1 MPVQTSHPG
10 VYIQEL
16 PSGDRT
22 IGAVSTAVTAFVGA
36 TRRGPTDDPTR
47 ITSMAAFR
55 RHFGGLWD
63 EDHALPHAVSHFFTN
78 GGTEAVIVRVA
89 ADGATAATADL
100 DNDDPTTVLQLTANG
115 EGGWA
120 EVVGGTGLRA
130 VVTHDDTSNPDD
142 LFTLRLQLRE
152 VDANTGEASLIAEET
167 HRDLSM
173 SPSHHRYALTV
184 LARSDLVDVAEP
196 GGLAST
202 DQGSSEGSDDSFT
215 GTMTDTS
222 VVAMPAGVSTLRVA
236 VDGGPP
242 ADLVLFSGVAGSR
255 SKAQVRDEVDAQLAA
270 AGLAA
275 TASFSGDHLT
285 ITSTST
291 GRDSRVTVV
300 PAPTNDAA
308 EFFGLGLAFGG
319 TETSGAASLRPATG
333 TTPFSGGAEGGTAA
347 SGQTDGIVTAA
358 EVVPA
363 GGTGGVFAL
372 SSRRFPRFN
381 LLCLPDVPASDPDDA
396 ATALRSQALSR
407 ALSYCAQERAFL
419 IVDTPADWPVGP
431 PKLGGLTSRGEHGA
445 IYYPRVEVVEPG
457 PGGLPRRLSLPASG
471 AVAGVMA
478 RTDTS
483 RGVWKAPAGFDA
495 GLGGISGL
503 TALTNDDVSGVC
515 NPLGVNVLRSFPG
528 AGTVVWGA
536 RTLRGDDALSS
547 EHKYIPI
554 RRLTN
559 LIASSLYIGTHFAV
573 FEPNDPDL
581 WAQLR
586 SAVTAFMRRLHQQ
599 GAFQESAQRSES
611 DSFFVVCDD
620 TVNTPT
626 TIALGEV
633 HVVVGFAPLRPAEFV
648 IVTITQMSQAEE

>member
-22 IGAVSTAVTAFVGA
+22 ISAVSTSVTAFVGA
-36 TRRGPTDDPTR
+36 TRRGPTNDPTR
-47 ITSMAAFR
+47 VTSMAGFR

-63 EDHALPHAVSHFFTN
+63 EDHALPHAVSHFFAN
-78 GGTEAVIVRVA
+78 GGTEAVIVRVP
-89 ADGATAATADL
+89 ADGAAAATAGL
-100 DNDDPTTVLQLTANG
+100 ENDVPTVVLELTANG

-120 EVVGGTGLRA
+120 TVVGGAGLSA

-152 VDANTGEASLIAEET
+152 VDAKTGEAALIAEET

-184 LARSDLVDVAEP
+184 LARSDLVDIAEP
-196 GGLAST
+196 GGLASA
-202 DQGSSEGSDDSFT
+202 DQGSSEGSNVGFT
-215 GTMTDTS
+215 GN
-222 VVAMPAGVSTLRVA
+222 VAMTEAQSTLRVS

-242 ADLVLFSGVAGSR
+242 ADLVLFGGTAGTHT
-255 SKAQVRDEVDAQLAA
+255 KTEVRQEVDAQLVA
-270 AGLAA
+270 AGLVA
-275 TASFSGDHLT
+275 TASFAGNHLT
-285 ITSTST
+285 ITSDTA
-291 GRDSRVTVV
+291 GRDSRITVV
-300 PAPTNDAA
+300 PAPSNDAA

-333 TTPFSGGAEGGTAA
+333 TTSFSGGAEGGTAA

-363 GGTGGVFAL
+363 GGTGGIFSL
-372 SSRRFPRFN
+372 SSLRFPRFN
-381 LLCLPDVPASDPDDA
+381 LLCLPDVPASDPSNA

-407 ALSYCAQERAFL
+407 GLSYCAQERAFL
-419 IVDTPADWPVGP
+419 IVDTPADWPVDP
-431 PKLGGLTSRGEHGA
+431 PRLGGLTARGEHGA

-457 PGGLPRRLSLPASG
+457 PGGLPRRLNLPASG
-471 AVAGVMA
+471 AVAGTMA

-495 GLGGISGL
+495 GLTGISGL

-547 EHKYIPI
+547 EHKYVPI

-586 SAVTAFMRRLHQQ
+586 SAVTAFIRRLYQQ
-599 GAFQESAQRSES
+599 GAFQESVQRAES
-611 DSFFVVCDD
+611 DSFFVVCDE